1 MHVHSRAIDEKAKDV
16 LGVVRSKNY
25 AGVTPRLSRTG
36 KLNRFGVSSP
46 EVGWRILVPIY
57 YS

>member
-1 MHVHSRAIDEKAKDV
+1 MRKQNAVHVHGRKKDV

-46 EVGWRILVPIY
+46 EVG
-57 YS
+57 